1 MDGGLQV
8 VIFSPVVKLVLQP
21 YDLLQLP
28 DLPVCFVTDKGA
40 VKMDGK
46 HNKNQSKRHHD
57 AGRGD
62 GRGLAGTYGA
72 VVFLVVALQR
82 QELHPAQEH
91 HFCQEEEGA
100 DDGGEGPGQLYVA
113 VHALMRR
120 LVDRV
125 EVVHVA
131 DSLEVGQ
138 DAGTDH
144 ESEEVHRNQD
154 RGASAEGYQEPRRIF
169 IISLQL
175 HLHHGNH
182 GEARQQSRGAAG
194 GFQLGSAQ
202 VEFSP

>member
-113 VHALMRR
+113 VHALVRR

-175 HLHHGNH
+175 HLHHGNL
-182 GEARQQSRGAAG
+182 EN
-194 GFQLGSAQ
+194 
-202 VEFSP
+202 